1 MLHGAEMKTTEN
13 EAETIHQSQTYE
25 AVDRFHHLRLVV
37 SMMNKRVN
45 AKQCIKPDLR
55 FKTCHMQARKMPPSN

>member
-37 SMMNKRVN
+37 ATMNKVLKWKPQKT
-45 AKQCIKPDLR
+45 KQKPST
-55 FKTCHMQARKMPPSN
+55 KVKHMKQFTGSTT